1 MKPAVKPRSVADRLL
16 HALKRHGPL
25 TATELGQRMGT
36 TGEAA
41 RQQLLKLAAEGVGEA
56 TTAPKGV
63 GRPAQTWRLA
73 TAAIACFPDAHANL
87 TADLIRTIRTTL
99 GQPALD
105 LLITARE
112 AETRKCYEAKL
123 QGIVS
128 IEDRIAK
135 LAEIRSEE
143 GYMAEWQ
150 RADDRGWLLLE
161 NHCPICV
168 AAAACQEFCRA
179 ELNVFRD
186 VLGSDVTVQ
195 REEHILVGARRC
207 AYRIERAQNEHA
219 DGGGGTQRNDRR
231 SRKIASG

>member
-1 MKPAVKPRSVADRLL
+1 
-16 HALKRHGPL
+16 
-25 TATELGQRMGT
+25 MGT

-41 RQQLLKLAAEGVGEA
+41 RQQLLKLAAEGVVEA

-73 TAAIACFPDAHANL
+73 TMAIACFPDAHANL

-112 AETRKCYEAKL
+112 AETRKCYERKL
-123 QGIVS
+123 QGLTS
-128 IEDRIAK
+128 IEDRIAR

-150 RADDRGWLLLE
+150 RTDDGRGWLLLE

-207 AYRIERAQNEHA
+207 AYRIQRAQNERA
-219 DGGGGTQRNDRR
+219 DGSGGIQRNDRR
-231 SRKIASG
+231 SQACKWAGGAKRMRTLSFVPSSSEAM